1 MSAVR
6 GGAAAGAADENDPA
20 DAVLRALADP
30 HRRQI
35 LRLVRAGELAA
46 GEIASHFDAT
56 QQAVSHHLQVLA
68 KAGLLS
74 ERRDGVRR
82 LYALDPQGLDPVREM
97 LSELWPSALERLKY
111 VVEQDQKKKTAEP
124 ERAGRKP

>member
-1 MSAVR
+1 MSAAR
-6 GGAAAGAADENDPA
+6 AGAGVGPLGEDDPA

-35 LRLVRAGELAA
+35 LCLVRGGELAA
-46 GEIASHFDAT
+46 GQIASHFHAT

-68 KAGLLS
+68 KAGLVS
-74 ERRDGVRR
+74 ERRDGARR
-82 LYALDPQGLDPVREM
+82 LYALDPHALDPVREM

-111 VVEQDQKKKTAEP
+111 VVEQDQEKKAADPK
-124 ERAGRKP
+124 RAGRTP

>member
-1 MSAVR
+1 VSAAP
-6 GGAAAGAADENDPA
+6 GSAAPDRDDPA

-35 LRLVRAGELAA
+35 LRIVRSGELAA

-68 KAGLLS
+68 KSGLLS

-82 LYALDPQGLDPVREM
+82 LYAIDPRGLDPVREM
-97 LSELWPSALERLKY
+97 LTELWPSALERLKF
-111 VVEQDQKKKTAEP
+111 VVEQDKKT
-124 ERAGRKP
+124 KP

>member
-6 GGAAAGAADENDPA
+6 SAAAAGPPEDGDPA
-20 DAVLRALADP
+20 DAVLRALADQ

-35 LRLVRAGELAA
+35 LRLVRGGELAA

-68 KAGLLS
+68 RAGLLR
-74 ERRDGVRR
+74 ERRDGTRR

-97 LSELWPSALERLKY
+97 LSELWPAALERLKQ
-111 VVEQDQKKKTAEP
+111 VVEQGQKTKATDPRSARRRP
-124 ERAGRKP
+124 